1 MRCVREAR
9 QTAITRELDT
19 SSIRAVAP
27 ATSNQADTTAL
38 RVKSW
43 LPGSYARFDED
54 LPCGNLNFT
63 SSAGSQAGPFKDKGF
78 MLGVLFI
85 ATELSDFPIF

>member
-9 QTAITRELDT
+9 QTDITRVVDT
-19 SSIRAVAP
+19 SSIRAVSSAC
-27 ATSNQADTTAL
+27 AEKVDSSAL

-54 LPCGNLNFT
+54 LPYVNLHYIRT
-63 SSAGSQAGPFKDKGF
+63 
-78 MLGVLFI
+78 
-85 ATELSDFPIF
+85 